1 MKLSSGNLT
10 SVGNGVQNIG
20 TLAMNGGTLLF
31 DNIVDNAG
39 IITSDGTIA
48 ANSINTTGGGEVR
61 VNLPSN
67 LAPSLDGLSVMEL
80 DEGEIIVTLATGAAT
95 GTGHELTL
103 TDENG
108 DPISAVTYQGSI
120 TLAVPQPPPPVRLI
134 TA

>member
-1 MKLSSGNLT
+1 MGRLRL
-10 SVGNGVQNIG
+10 
-20 TLAMNGGTLLF
+20 
-31 DNIVDNAG
+31 
-39 IITSDGTIA
+39 IA
-48 ANSINTTGGGEVR
+48 SIPPGGGEVR

-108 DPISAVTYQGSI
+108 DPISAVTYQGG
-120 TLAVPQPPPPVRLI
+120 P
-134 TA
+134 